1 MGSPKAPK
9 PPDPNVEVNA
19 QKSANQVNQVGPT
32 GTVTYSEGP
41 KVING
46 YDKNGNPTY
55 GTSSTQTTQLSPEEQ
70 KKFDL
75 TNQISEQLL
84 TGANSNV
91 GGLANNQFK
100 FDDSGR
106 PQGSFQFSGSGP
118 KAAKDVYDRQVAL
131 LQPQFDRQNKDLD
144 QKLANQGLPIGSEA
158 YGEASTN
165 QQKNQDFALTD
176 AARAAESE
184 GYNRYAQQS
193 QQDIQQRQQQDSE
206 ANNADTRSLQQRQQQ
221 YNELASALGG
231 DQIAPVGSFAGGGPT
246 PTNVAGAYGAQNDAT
261 LAGYNANVAS
271 RNTNIGAGASLAA
284 AAAIAF

>member
-9 PPDPNVEVNA
+9 PPDPNVEINA

-32 GTVTYSEGP
+32 GTVTYTQGP

-46 YDKNGNPTY
+46 YDKNGLPTY

-75 TNQISEQLL
+75 SNQISEQLL

-91 GGLANNQFK
+91 GDLANNKFK
-100 FDDSGR
+100 FDY
-106 PQGSFQFSGSGP
+106 QGSGP
-118 KAAKDVYDRQVAL
+118 TAAKDVYDRQAAL
-131 LQPQFDRQNKDLD
+131 LQPQFDRQDKNLE

-158 YGEASTN
+158 YNEANTN
-165 QQKNQDFALTD
+165 QHNDQNFALTD

-184 GYNRYAQQS
+184 GYNRYATDRS
-193 QQDIQQRQQQDSE
+193 AS
-206 ANNADTRSLQQRQQQ
+206 DTRQLQQRQQQ

-231 DQIAPVGSFAGGGPT
+231 DQIAPVGSFGGGGTAPID
-246 PTNVAGAYGAQNDAT
+246 VGGAYGAQNDAAQ
-261 LAGYNANVAS
+261 AGYNAKVTS